1 MKYGKL
7 NAQQLFSMTI
17 SSATLEKNP
26 DKIENRVDEV
36 LMHFDIDPRMFKIK
50 ILKPSDKDPKMQRC
64 VERMLD
70 INKLKKFYKRKYN
83 IVDGSLDEEDELDTA
98 VEMNQAL

>member
-1 MKYGKL
+1 MMFLKYGKL

-17 SSATLEKNP
+17 ASATLEKNP
-26 DKIENRVDEV
+26 DKVETRVDEA
-36 LMHFDIDPRMFKIK
+36 LLHIDIDPRMFKIK

-70 INKLKKFYKRKYN
+70 INKLKKHYKRKFH
-83 IVDGSLDEEDELDTA
+83 IVDKSLDEEDELDA
-98 VEMNQAL
+98 ALI